1 MEIPITWIL
10 TAFITLG
17 GTISGM
23 ALTMWLF
30 MKERLAKQDVIIEK
44 QNVTI
49 HELQK
54 DVDRLASGCGVD
66 SCVWKKK

>member
-49 HELQK
+49 HALQQ
-54 DVDRLASGCGVD
+54 DVDRLSCGCGVD
-66 SCVWKKK
+66 VCVWRKR